1 MKRTM
6 TRWFTILVLSLF
18 ILSGC
23 SSNTTSPAT
32 SPAPTDV
39 TTILTDNPE
48 HQESDDNTT
57 EEVGTAPLSD
67 TVVDQQPDL
76 PQTQNTSQAQ
86 QSSQLPAS
94 TKSFNL
100 SEVPEF
106 SGSAYI
112 AVNDNSPY
120 FTDSDI
126 TTNSFE
132 TYSPLDSLGRCGV
145 TYACVGQDIMPTEE
159 RGSIGQVKPTGWHT
173 VKYDCVDGKYLY
185 NRCHLIG
192 FQLTGE
198 NANEE
203 NLITGTRYLNIEG
216 MLPFENM
223 VADYVKETGNHVLY
237 RVTPIYEGA
246 NLLAAGVL
254 MEGYSVEDQGGG
266 VTFCVFAYN
275 AQPGVKINYANGE
288 SELESGAVPTQPN
301 PQQEKP
307 ATPVAPNKPTEN
319 TPTSNPQQNTPQ
331 NQCDYV
337 LNTNTKKFHLPSCS
351 SADDIKATNRQEYS
365 GNREDLIAQGY
376 VPCKRCDP

>member
-1 MKRTM
+1 MKNIM
-6 TRWFTILVLSLF
+6 SRWLAILALSLF
-18 ILSGC
+18 LLSGC
-23 SSNTTSPAT
+23 SNDSSSTGTTTVPPDGSAIVTENTE
-32 SPAPTDV
+32 
-39 TTILTDNPE
+39 N
-48 HQESDDNTT
+48 H
-57 EEVGTAPLSD
+57 
-67 TVVDQQPDL
+67 QPDESL
-76 PQTQNTSQAQ
+76 MQDIRLTSDHIGKPEQSEPQTQSAPQTPQPSR
-86 QSSQLPAS
+86 LPTAS
-94 TKSFNL
+94 ASFSL
-100 SEVPEF
+100 AEVPAF
-106 SGSAYI
+106 SGNAYI
-112 AVNDNSPY
+112 AVNGNVPY
-120 FTDSDI
+120 FDDSDL

-132 TYSPLDSLGRCGV
+132 TYSPLDSIGRCGV

-223 VADYVKETGNHVLY
+223 VADYVKETNNHVLY
-237 RVTPIYEGA
+237 RVTPIYEGD

-254 MEGYSVEDQGGG
+254 MEGYSVEDQGDG

-275 AQPGVKINYANGE
+275 AQPGVKINYATGE
-288 SELESGAVPTQPN
+288 SELESGTINTQPK
-301 PQQEKP
+301 PQSEKP
-307 ATPVAPNKPTEN
+307 ATPVAPSKPTEN
-319 TPTSNPQQNTPQ
+319 TPAPEPQQSVPQ
-331 NQCDYV
+331 SQCDYV

-365 GNREDLIAQGY
+365 GNRDDLIAQGY